1 MSEGVRPDTTSS
13 GELATGVEGNADNG
27 APAGQ
32 QSDETEITTDAFFE
46 VLSNRRRR
54 YTLHCLEQEGG
65 TVELGA
71 LARQVAAWENDKTVS
86 AVSTGER
93 KNVYTS
99 LQQFHLPKL
108 DEQEMVAFDRREG
121 TVELGA
127 ATEEVDIYI
136 EAIESGNVPWSQY
149 YLGLAGVQALTVVIA
164 YAGLVPGVAAGTFGV
179 TALLASA
186 LAHTYYT
193 RTEMRLGAS
202 ETPPERTS

>member
-1 MSEGVRPDTTSS
+1 MSEGVTSDTTSTEAPTI
-13 GELATGVEGNADNG
+13 GTEGDDGDDTPAEQRAD
-27 APAGQ
+27 
-32 QSDETEITTDAFFE
+32 ETDAFFD

-54 YTLHCLEQEGG
+54 YALHCLEQSNGA
-65 TVELGA
+65 VELGA
-71 LARQVAAWENDKTVS
+71 LAKQVAAWENDKAVS
-86 AVSTGER
+86 AVSTAER
-93 KNVYTS
+93 KSVYTS

-136 EAIESGNVPWSQY
+136 EAIETGNVPWSQY
-149 YLGLAGVQALTVVIA
+149 YLGLTGAQTLAMVAA

-179 TALLASA
+179 TALAVSA

-193 RTEMRLGAS
+193 KTEMRLGAS
-202 ETPPERTS
+202 ETPPEHEP